1 MKPPLNRAGPADL
14 PCVKEGFK
22 RLEMALTGIPDRV
35 PVFAQVHELAMKESG
50 LDAGEFFSSAQALVS
65 SILSTVHKYD
75 LDVPFLDYDIYNIEV
90 EAIGQKIIYSRHH
103 PPDVDRTD
111 PLIKS
116 WNDLK
121 KIKKPDFTS
130 DGRFPMVV
138 EMNTLYR
145 ESIDQD
151 PTLNFCAPFSMA
163 ANVRGMENLV
173 MDIMTRPAFA
183 KDLFNRLTDEVII
196 PWILYLQEKFP
207 KARSVNGSD
216 AMASLP
222 IVNIPILQE
231 WIIPYIIRL
240 REICGPGVY
249 VPNWVG
255 ESCLQRPEELLE
267 LKLQVCPDFLEG
279 QDPDVAKIGPAVYKA
294 YAEKN
299 RVALVLGIGAGFLAL
314 SNPAEVAER
323 VKQYIE
329 IGGKN
334 GRFCL
339 YLCNIG
345 VTTPLENVRAAVEAV
360 HKYGV
365 YTHDK
370 NKTLAIP
377 I

>member
-1 MKPPLNRAGPADL
+1 MKPPLNRAGSTDFR
-14 PCVKEGFK
+14 CVKEGFK
-22 RLEMALTGIPDRV
+22 RLETALTGIPDRV

-50 LDAGEFFSSAQALVS
+50 LNAGEFFLNPKVLVS
-65 SILSTVHKYD
+65 SILSTVHKYN
-75 LDVPFLDYDIYNIEV
+75 LDVPFLDYDIYNIEA

-103 PPDVDRTD
+103 PPDIDRTD

-163 ANVRGMENLV
+163 ANIRGMESLV
-173 MDIMTRPAFA
+173 MDIMTKPAFA
-183 KDLFNRLTDEVII
+183 RELFDRLTDEVII
-196 PWILYLQEKFP
+196 PWILYLREKFP
-207 KARSVNGSD
+207 NARSICGSD

-231 WIIPYIIRL
+231 WIIPYVLRL

-255 ESCLQRPEELLE
+255 ESCLQIPEELLE
-267 LKLQVCPDFLEG
+267 LKLRVCPDFLEG

-294 YAEKN
+294 YAQKN

-314 SNPAEVAER
+314 SHPAQVAER

-329 IGGKN
+329 IGGEN
-334 GRFCL
+334 GRVCL
-339 YLCNIG
+339 YLCNVG
-345 VTTPLENVRAAVEAV
+345 VTTPLENVRAAVAAV
-360 HKYGV
+360 RKYGV
-365 YTHDK
+365 YSLK
-370 NKTLAIP
+370 GILSL
-377 I
+377 

>member
-1 MKPPLNRAGPADL
+1 MKPPLDSAGSAHL
-14 PCVKEGFK
+14 VIVKEGFK
-22 RLEMALTGIPDRV
+22 RLEMALTGVPDRV
-35 PVFAQVHELAMKESG
+35 PVFAQIHELAMKESG
-50 LDAGEFFSSAQALVS
+50 LDAIEFFSSAHALVS
-65 SILSTVHKYD
+65 SILSTAHRYD
-75 LDVPFLDYDIYNIEV
+75 LDVPLLDYDIYNIEA

-121 KIKKPDFTS
+121 KIRKPDFTA
-130 DGRFPMVV
+130 DGRLPMVV
-138 EMNTLYR
+138 EMNSLYG
-145 ESIDQD
+145 ESVDQN

-163 ANVRGMENLV
+163 ANIRGMENLI

-183 KDLFNRLTDEVII
+183 KELFNRLTDEVII
-196 PWILYLQEKFP
+196 PWILYLKEKFP
-207 KARSVNGSD
+207 KSRSVCGSD

-231 WIIPYIIRL
+231 WIIPYILRL
-240 REICGPGVY
+240 RRICGPEVY

-255 ESCLQRPEELLE
+255 ESCLQKPEAFLE
-267 LKLQVCPDFLEG
+267 LKLRVCPDFLEG

-294 YAEKN
+294 CAEKN
-299 RVALVLGIGAGFLAL
+299 RVALVLGIGAGFLAM
-314 SNPAEVAER
+314 SNPEEVAER
-323 VKQYIE
+323 VKQYVT
-329 IGGKN
+329 IGAKN

-360 HKYGV
+360 HKYGT
-365 YTHDK
+365 YSLK
-370 NKTLAIP
+370 GILSL
-377 I
+377 